1 MNMSKPQCGTMSKIF
16 SRRIALF
23 GSFVLIVA
31 AAFAFVNRAVAG
43 QETTPAPTNGAGVV
57 KTQSYVSTD
66 PVVQGKPF
74 QAAVVVN
81 IDSRLHMNS
90 HKPSDAYLI
99 PTTLTPQ
106 IPGGFKVVDTVYPLG
121 HDKTFPFS
129 PDKPLNVYS
138 GSVTLR
144 LKLLADATAP
154 TGDTTIPMV
163 LRYQACNNSACL
175 PPVKVPVTLKFQVA
189 AAGTKSHPVHAEV
202 FSTEKGK

>member
-1 MNMSKPQCGTMSKIF
+1 MTSSSTQFK
-16 SRRIALF
+16 RIALVS
-23 GSFVLIVA
+23 SFILILAVA
-31 AAFAFVNRAVAG
+31 LALGNRAFAA
-43 QETTPAPTNGAGVV
+43 QESTPAPTNGAGVV

-81 IDSRLHMNS
+81 IDSRFHMNS

-106 IPGGFKVVDTVYPLG
+106 VPAGFKVVDTVYPLG

-144 LKLLADATAP
+144 LKLLADSTAP
-154 TGDTTIPMV
+154 AGDTTIPMV

-189 AAGTKSHPVHAEV
+189 PAGTKSRPVHAEV
-202 FSTEKGK
+202 FSSDRGK